1 MAYIPV
7 YEVQPGIIQTDM
19 TSGVRDKYDQLIA
32 DGLLLEPRWG
42 TPADIGSSVALR
54 TRGDM
59 PYATGQIIKPN
70 GGLRA
75 QRL

>member
-1 MAYIPV
+1 MVYIPV

-54 TRGDM
+54 ARGDM
-59 PYATGQIIKPN
+59 PYATGQIITPH
-70 GGLRA
+70 GGLTA